1 MIYILSRTTKKHQ
14 KTLSRPPHSKLKKIH
29 GLFQD
34 CVNPIFSL
42 HQQYLSSKKVI
53 RIYTTVT
60 KGETLWSFI
69 KIKLSQLILSEVYE
83 DQSRELFCVCLLGLG
98 INAPFHMIGDR
109 ILQVFSLGN
118 MCMVSF

>member
-1 MIYILSRTTKKHQ
+1 MDFSRTF
-14 KTLSRPPHSKLKKIH
+14 PKIQ

-34 CVNPIFSL
+34 CVNPIFFL